1 MLTTAPVLTTAQE
14 EILVALHL
22 YPELRESKYHQI
34 ATTVGYSK
42 VTLVKAL
49 RTLEEMLL
57 IRSSRPHERG
67 NCLKSIEITEQG
79 MRFIRSVQT
88 AEVLR

>member
-1 MLTTAPVLTTAQE
+1 MFITAPVLTTAQE
-14 EILVALHL
+14 EILVALHV
-22 YPELRESKYHQI
+22 YPELRAAKYHQI
-34 ATTVGYSK
+34 STTTGYSK

-67 NCLKSIEITEQG
+67 NCIKTIEITEQG
-79 MRFIRSVQT
+79 MKLIRSVQT
-88 AEVLR
+88 AEVMR

>member
-1 MLTTAPVLTTAQE
+1 MFITAPVLTTAQE
-14 EILVALHL
+14 EILVALHV
-22 YPELRESKYHQI
+22 YPELRAAKYHQI
-34 ATTVGYSK
+34 STTVGYSK

-67 NCLKSIEITEQG
+67 NCIKTIEITEQG
-79 MRFIRSVQT
+79 MKLIRSVQT
-88 AEVLR
+88 AEVMR